1 MGIKEFKKAEINLKI
16 LERDKI
22 EQDNRYSRTKVEL
35 ENIIEYS
42 SYMKVKR
49 YLDEQYPEYSSSLLD
64 SVSDGQYES
73 KKWMCEVLKRGQL
86 GSKDPLKIEI
96 AGSWFGWPFIEL
108 LQNAIVK
115 IESIDLYDIDEV
127 CHDVVRKYI
136 YHFKPKFKIN
146 QYYDFFERA
155 DKRIRHLIICTSCE
169 HMPDIGIMK
178 EYYKETPKPILA
190 IQSNDYDELKEHTNC
205 VSSYNELA
213 EKNEIVD
220 IKYSGERDFG
230 LYKRFM
236 VIGTW

>member
-1 MGIKEFKKAEINLKI
+1 MGIKEYKKAEINLKI

-146 QYYDFFERA
+146 QYYDFLR
-155 DKRIRHLIICTSCE
+155 
-169 HMPDIGIMK
+169 
-178 EYYKETPKPILA
+178 
-190 IQSNDYDELKEHTNC
+190 
-205 VSSYNELA
+205 
-213 EKNEIVD
+213 
-220 IKYSGERDFG
+220 
-230 LYKRFM
+230 
-236 VIGTW
+236 